1 MIAKIGW
8 IAALS
13 LLLGIGISS
22 QAGAQSFEQ
31 QIAGGMGFVDSG
43 VDDLLVGNLM
53 GKGGPGRSNIRS
65 EIAGPLVPEAPTDCP
80 AGFDFQ
86 VPVVRANFVATF
98 QDLSL
103 LSGRLV
109 SGFVCRNV
117 TSGDGFAF
125 TEGEITGGSGR
136 FEGATGTWKTTA
148 EAKPAGFQPGAEAFA
163 VSFRVTGTTVYEL
176 D

>member
-22 QAGAQSFEQ
+22 QAGAETFEQ
-31 QIAGGMGFVDSG
+31 QIAGGVGFVDSVG
-43 VDDLLVGNLM
+43 DDLLVGNLM
-53 GKGGPGRSNIRS
+53 GKGGPGSSNIRI
-65 EIAGPLVPEAPTDCP
+65 EIAGGLELEEPTDCP
-80 AGFDFQ
+80 EGFLLR
-86 VPVVRANFVATF
+86 VPVVRSNFVATF
-98 QDLSL
+98 KDLSL

-117 TSGDGFAF
+117 ITGDAFAVV
-125 TEGEITGGSGR
+125 EGEITGGNGR

-148 EAKPAGFQPGAEAFA
+148 EAQPAGFVPGFEFGA
-163 VSFRVTGTTVYEL
+163 VSFRVTGTIVYDL